1 MQKRIFYSVFL
12 VSATLL
18 FIANIALIA
27 STEIFFKKQIIAELK
42 KQANSFLHIK
52 NFGEKLGVDSA
63 NRADSA
69 KNVDSAKNIDSAR
82 ADSAKNVDSA
92 NRADFRAQ
100 NRISIITQ
108 NGAVAF
114 DNFAND
120 LDNHINRAEI
130 KATLR
135 DGESVMER
143 YSHSLG
149 QNLIYYA
156 KAFTHGGEK
165 YIIRVAMP
173 KKSISDFMLHIIA
186 FFALEVG
193 ILLCLCFLIARIL
206 TKWILLPIK
215 NINLEQIDK
224 NSAYTELHAFI
235 KKIKSQNKTIKK
247 SYKKLL
253 QKQQESIMLAQNI
266 NDGFMLLN
274 AKGNIVLANKALAKY
289 VRVGESESILHIQ
302 NATFAQI
309 IMKNLN
315 NFKAQKGDLGDS
327 SDSNNLRD
335 SSNVGANRHKTMQL
349 CLNNCECEVVCS
361 PIFVGHKC
369 KGMMILVQ
377 NLDEEKLAQNLRKE
391 FSANVTHELKTPL
404 TSILA
409 SSEMLRSKLV
419 QSADVPC
426 FLDKIYSESKRLLAM
441 IDEILKL
448 SFFDENKQDS
458 LQKER
463 VDLREITLS
472 VIARLQVVAQDYGVT
487 LRHNL
492 QSAKIWGAN
501 ELLENLIYNLI
512 DNGIKYNKI
521 GGFVEVA
528 LFGDE
533 RTITLSVK
541 DSGIGIAQTHHK
553 RIFERFFRVEKSHSK
568 ALGGTGLGLSIV
580 KHACI
585 YHNAKISL
593 TSEVGKGSEF
603 RVEFEVA

>member
-12 VSATLL
+12 VSAMLVL
-18 FIANIALIA
+18 VANIALII
-27 STEIFFKKQIIAELK
+27 STEIIFKKQIITELK

-52 NFGEKLGVDSA
+52 DFGKNLG
-63 NRADSA
+63 
-69 KNVDSAKNIDSAR
+69 
-82 ADSAKNVDSA
+82 VDSA

-100 NRISIITQ
+100 NRISIIAQ
-108 NGAVAF
+108 NGAVVF
-114 DNFAND
+114 DNFANS

-130 KATLR
+130 KATLS
-135 DGESVMER
+135 DGESVTER

-165 YIIRVAMP
+165 YIIRVATA
-173 KKSISDFMLHIIA
+173 KKSIIDFMLHIIA

-193 ILLCLCFLIARIL
+193 ILLCLCFVIARIL
-206 TKWILLPIK
+206 TKWILSPIK

-224 NSAYTELHAFI
+224 NSAYAEFGAFI

-253 QKQQESIMLAQNI
+253 QKQQESILLAQNI

-274 AKGNIVLANKALAKY
+274 AKGNIVLANKALAKF
-289 VRVGESESILHIQ
+289 VRVGENENILHIE

-309 IMKNLN
+309 IMKNLSD
-315 NFKAQKGDLGDS
+315 FKAQRGDS
-327 SDSNNLRD
+327 SDSNTLRD
-335 SSNVGANRHKTMQL
+335 SNNAGANHHKITQL

-377 NLDEEKLAQNLRKE
+377 NLDEEKRAQNLRKE

-409 SSEMLRSKLV
+409 SSEMLRNKLV
-419 QSADVPC
+419 QSADMPR
-426 FLDKIYSESKRLLAM
+426 FLDKIYNESKRLLEM

-463 VDLREITLS
+463 VDLREIALS
-472 VIARLQVVAQDYGVT
+472 VIARLQSVAQNRGVA
-487 LRHNL
+487 LRYDL
-492 QSAKIWGAN
+492 QSAEIWGAH

-512 DNGIKYNKI
+512 DNAIKYNKI
-521 GGFVEVA
+521 GGFVEIA
-528 LFGDE
+528 LFSNE
-533 RTITLSVK
+533 RKITLSVK
-541 DSGIGIAQTHHK
+541 DSGIGIAPNYHN

-568 ALGGTGLGLSIV
+568 TLGGTGLGLSIV

-593 TSEVGKGSEF
+593 TSEIDAGSEF
-603 RVEFEVA
+603 RVEFENA

>member
-12 VSATLL
+12 VSAMLVL
-18 FIANIALIA
+18 VANIALII
-27 STEIFFKKQIIAELK
+27 STEIIFKKQIITELK

-52 NFGEKLGVDSA
+52 DFGKNLGVDSA
-63 NRADSA
+63 NRADFS
-69 KNVDSAKNIDSAR
+69 
-82 ADSAKNVDSA
+82 
-92 NRADFRAQ
+92 AQ

-108 NGAVAF
+108 NGAVVF
-114 DNFAND
+114 DNFANS

-130 KATLR
+130 KATLS
-135 DGESVMER
+135 DGESVTER

-165 YIIRVAMP
+165 YIIRVATA

-206 TKWILLPIK
+206 TKWILSPIK

-224 NSAYTELHAFI
+224 NSAYAEFGAFI

-253 QKQQESIMLAQNI
+253 QKQQESILLAQNI

-274 AKGNIVLANKALAKY
+274 AKGNIVLANKALAKF
-289 VRVGESESILHIQ
+289 VRVGENENILHIE

-309 IMKNLN
+309 IMKNLSD
-315 NFKAQKGDLGDS
+315 FKAQRGDLGDS
-327 SDSNNLRD
+327 GDSNIVRD
-335 SSNVGANRHKTMQL
+335 FDNMGANHHKITQL

-377 NLDEEKLAQNLRKE
+377 NLDEEKRAQNLRKE

-409 SSEMLRSKLV
+409 SSEMLRNKLV
-419 QSADVPC
+419 QSADMPR
-426 FLDKIYSESKRLLAM
+426 FLDKIYNESKRLLEM

-463 VDLREITLS
+463 VDLREIALS
-472 VIARLQVVAQDYGVT
+472 VIARLQSVAQNRAVA
-487 LRHNL
+487 LRYDL
-492 QSAKIWGAN
+492 QHTQIWGAH

-512 DNGIKYNKI
+512 DNAIKYNKI

-528 LFGDE
+528 LFSNE
-533 RTITLSVK
+533 RKITLTVK
-541 DSGIGIAQTHHK
+541 DSGIGIAPNYHN

-593 TSEVGKGSEF
+593 TSEVDAGSEF
-603 RVEFEVA
+603 RVEFESA

>member
-1 MQKRIFYSVFL
+1 MGQTHKNHSWRRLQTRAGFVMQKRIFYSVFL
-12 VSATLL
+12 VSAMLVL
-18 FIANIALIA
+18 VANIALII
-27 STEIFFKKQIIAELK
+27 STEIIFKKQIITELK

-52 NFGEKLGVDSA
+52 DFGKNLGVDSA
-63 NRADSA
+63 NRADFS
-69 KNVDSAKNIDSAR
+69 
-82 ADSAKNVDSA
+82 
-92 NRADFRAQ
+92 AQ

-108 NGAVAF
+108 SGAVVF
-114 DNFAND
+114 DNFANS

-130 KATLR
+130 KATLS
-135 DGESVMER
+135 DGESVTER
-143 YSHSLG
+143 YSQSLG

-165 YIIRVAMP
+165 YIIRVATA

-206 TKWILLPIK
+206 TKWILSPIK

-224 NSAYTELHAFI
+224 NSAYAEFGAFI

-253 QKQQESIMLAQNI
+253 QKQQESILLAQNI

-274 AKGNIVLANKALAKY
+274 AKGNIVLANKALAKF
-289 VRVGESESILHIQ
+289 VRVGENENILHIE

-309 IMKNLN
+309 IMKNLSD
-315 NFKAQKGDLGDS
+315 FKAQRGG
-327 SDSNNLRD
+327 DSNNGGDSNIVRD
-335 SSNVGANRHKTMQL
+335 SNNTGANHHKITQL

-377 NLDEEKLAQNLRKE
+377 NLDEEKRAQNLRKE

-409 SSEMLRSKLV
+409 SSEMLRNKLV
-419 QSADVPC
+419 QSADMPR
-426 FLDKIYSESKRLLAM
+426 FLDKIYNESKRLLEM

-463 VDLREITLS
+463 VDLREIALS
-472 VIARLQVVAQDYGVT
+472 VIARLQSVAQNRGVA
-487 LRHNL
+487 LRYDL
-492 QSAKIWGAN
+492 QHTEIWGAH

-512 DNGIKYNKI
+512 DNAIKYNKI
-521 GGFVEVA
+521 GGFVEIA
-528 LFGDE
+528 LFSNE
-533 RTITLSVK
+533 RKITLTVK
-541 DSGIGIAQTHHK
+541 DSGIGIAPNYHN

-593 TSEVGKGSEF
+593 TSEIGAGSEF
-603 RVEFEVA
+603 RVEFESA

>member
-12 VSATLL
+12 VSAMLVL
-18 FIANIALIA
+18 VANIALII
-27 STEIFFKKQIIAELK
+27 STEIIFKKQIITELK
-42 KQANSFLHIK
+42 KQANSFLYIK
-52 NFGEKLGVDSA
+52 DFGKNLGVDSA
-63 NRADSA
+63 Y
-69 KNVDSAKNIDSAR
+69 
-82 ADSAKNVDSA
+82 
-92 NRADFRAQ
+92 RADFRAQ

-108 NGAVAF
+108 NGAVLF
-114 DNFAND
+114 DNFANS

-130 KATLR
+130 KATLS
-135 DGESVMER
+135 DGESVTER

-165 YIIRVAMP
+165 YIIRVATA

-206 TKWILLPIK
+206 TKWILSPIK

-224 NSAYTELHAFI
+224 NSAYAEFGAFI

-253 QKQQESIMLAQNI
+253 QKQQESILLAQNI

-274 AKGNIVLANKALAKY
+274 AKGNIVLANKALAKF
-289 VRVGESESILHIQ
+289 VRVGENENILHIE

-309 IMKNLN
+309 IMKNLSD
-315 NFKAQKGDLGDS
+315 FKAQKGG
-327 SDSNNLRD
+327 DSNNGGDSNIVRD
-335 SSNVGANRHKTMQL
+335 FDNAGANHHKITQL
-349 CLNNCECEVVCS
+349 CLNNCECEVICS

-377 NLDEEKLAQNLRKE
+377 NLDEEKRAQNLRKE

-409 SSEMLRSKLV
+409 SSEMLKNKLV
-419 QSADVPC
+419 QSADMPR
-426 FLDKIYSESKRLLAM
+426 FLDKIYNESKRLLEM

-463 VDLREITLS
+463 VDLREIALS
-472 VIARLQVVAQDYGVT
+472 VIARLQSVAQNRGVT
-487 LRHNL
+487 LRYDL
-492 QSAKIWGAN
+492 QHTEIWGAH

-512 DNGIKYNKI
+512 DNAIKYNKI
-521 GGFVEVA
+521 GGFVEIA
-528 LFGDE
+528 LCSDE
-533 RTITLSVK
+533 RKITLTVK
-541 DSGIGIAQTHHK
+541 DSGIGIAPNYHN

-593 TSEVGKGSEF
+593 TSEIGAGSEF
-603 RVEFEVA
+603 RVEFENA

>member
-12 VSATLL
+12 VSAMLVL
-18 FIANIALIA
+18 VANIALII
-27 STEIFFKKQIIAELK
+27 STEIIFKKQIITELK
-42 KQANSFLHIK
+42 KQANSFLYIK
-52 NFGEKLGVDSA
+52 DFGKNLG
-63 NRADSA
+63 
-69 KNVDSAKNIDSAR
+69 
-82 ADSAKNVDSA
+82 VDSA

-108 NGAVAF
+108 SGKVVF
-114 DNFAND
+114 DNFANS

-130 KATLR
+130 KATLS
-135 DGESVMER
+135 DGESVTER

-165 YIIRVAMP
+165 YIIRVATA
-173 KKSISDFMLHIIA
+173 KKSIIDFMLHIIA

-206 TKWILLPIK
+206 TKWILSPIK

-224 NSAYTELHAFI
+224 NSAYAEFGAFI

-253 QKQQESIMLAQNI
+253 QKQQESILLAQNI

-274 AKGNIVLANKALAKY
+274 AKGNIVLANKALAKF
-289 VRVGESESILHIQ
+289 VRVGENENILHIE

-309 IMKNLN
+309 IMKNLSD
-315 NFKAQKGDLGDS
+315 FKAQKGDLGDS
-327 SDSNNLRD
+327 SNSNNGGDSNIVRDSNNA
-335 SSNVGANRHKTMQL
+335 GANHHKITQL

-377 NLDEEKLAQNLRKE
+377 NLDEEKRAQNLRKE

-409 SSEMLRSKLV
+409 SSEMLRNKLV
-419 QSADVPC
+419 QSADMPR
-426 FLDKIYSESKRLLAM
+426 FLDKIYNESKRLLEM

-463 VDLREITLS
+463 VDLREIALS
-472 VIARLQVVAQDYGVT
+472 VIARLQSVAQNRAVT
-487 LRHNL
+487 LRYDL
-492 QSAKIWGAN
+492 QNAEIWGAH

-512 DNGIKYNKI
+512 DNAIKYNKI
-521 GGFVEVA
+521 GGFVEIV
-528 LFGDE
+528 LFSNE
-533 RTITLSVK
+533 RKITLSVK
-541 DSGIGIAQTHHK
+541 DSGIGIAPNYHN

-568 ALGGTGLGLSIV
+568 ELGGTGLGLSIV

-593 TSEVGKGSEF
+593 TSEVGAGSEF
-603 RVEFEVA
+603 RVEFESA

>member
-12 VSATLL
+12 VSALL
-18 FIANIALIA
+18 VLVAHIALIS
-27 STEIFFKKQIIAELK
+27 STEIIFKKQIITELK
-42 KQANSFLHIK
+42 KQANTFLHIK
-52 NFGEKLGVDSA
+52 DFGNNLGVDSA
-63 NRADSA
+63 
-69 KNVDSAKNIDSAR
+69 KNGDSAR
-82 ADSAKNVDSA
+82 VDSA

-108 NGAVAF
+108 SGKVLF
-114 DNFAND
+114 DNFANS

-130 KATLR
+130 KATLS
-135 DGESVMER
+135 DGKSVTER

-165 YIIRVAMP
+165 YIIRVAMA

-206 TKWILLPIK
+206 TKWILSPIK

-224 NSAYTELHAFI
+224 NSAYAEFGAFI

-253 QKQQESIMLAQNI
+253 QKQQESILLAQNI

-274 AKGNIVLANKALAKY
+274 AKGNIVLANKALAKF
-289 VRVGESESILHIQ
+289 VRVGGNENILNIE
-302 NATFAQI
+302 NATFTQI
-309 IMKNLN
+309 IMKNLSD
-315 NFKAQKGDLGDS
+315 FKAQRGDLG
-327 SDSNNLRD
+327 DSNNLRD
-335 SSNVGANRHKTMQL
+335 SNNAGANHHKITQL

-377 NLDEEKLAQNLRKE
+377 NLDEEKRAQNLRKE

-409 SSEMLRSKLV
+409 SSEMLKNKLV
-419 QSADVPC
+419 QSADMPR
-426 FLDKIYSESKRLLAM
+426 FLDKIYNESKRLLEM

-463 VDLREITLS
+463 VDLREIALS
-472 VIARLQVVAQDYGVT
+472 VIARLQSVAQNRGIA
-487 LRHNL
+487 LRYDL
-492 QSAKIWGAN
+492 QNAEIWGAH

-512 DNGIKYNKI
+512 DNAIKYNKM
-521 GGFVEVA
+521 GGFVEIA
-528 LFGDE
+528 LFSDE
-533 RTITLSVK
+533 RKITLSVK
-541 DSGIGIAQTHHK
+541 DSGIGIAPTYHN

-593 TSEVGKGSEF
+593 TSEVGTGSEF
-603 RVEFEVA
+603 RVEFESA

>member
-12 VSATLL
+12 VSAILVL
-18 FIANIALIA
+18 VGNIALIS
-27 STEIFFKKQIIAELK
+27 STEIIFKKQIIAELK

-52 NFGEKLGVDSA
+52 DFGKNLGVDST
-63 NRADSA
+63 NRT
-69 KNVDSAKNIDSAR
+69 
-82 ADSAKNVDSA
+82 
-92 NRADFRAQ
+92 DFRAQ

-108 NGAVAF
+108 NGKVLF

-130 KATLR
+130 KATLS
-135 DGESVMER
+135 DGESVTER

-165 YIIRVAMP
+165 YIIRVAVA

-186 FFALEVG
+186 FFALEVE

-206 TKWILLPIK
+206 TKWILSPIK

-224 NSAYTELHAFI
+224 NSAYAEFGAFI

-253 QKQQESIMLAQNI
+253 QKQQESILLAQNI

-274 AKGNIVLANKALAKY
+274 AKGNIVLANKALAKF
-289 VRVGESESILHIQ
+289 VRVGENENILHIE

-309 IMKNLN
+309 IMQNLSD
-315 NFKAQKGDLGDS
+315 FKAQKGDS

-335 SSNVGANRHKTMQL
+335 SSNAGANHHKITQL

-377 NLDEEKLAQNLRKE
+377 NLDEEKRAQNLRKE

-409 SSEMLRSKLV
+409 SSEMLKNKLV
-419 QSADVPC
+419 QSADVPR
-426 FLDKIYSESKRLLAM
+426 FLDKIYNESKRLLEM

-463 VDLREITLS
+463 VDLREIALS
-472 VIARLQVVAQDYGVT
+472 VIARLQSVAQNYGVA
-487 LRHNL
+487 LRYDL
-492 QSAKIWGAN
+492 QNAEIWGAH

-512 DNGIKYNKI
+512 DNAIKYNKI

-528 LFGDE
+528 LFFDE
-533 RTITLSVK
+533 RKITLSVK
-541 DSGIGIAQTHHK
+541 DSGIGIAPNYHN

-593 TSEVGKGSEF
+593 NSEVGMGSEF

>member
-12 VSATLL
+12 VSAMLVL
-18 FIANIALIA
+18 VANIALII
-27 STEIFFKKQIIAELK
+27 STEIIFKKQIITELK

-52 NFGEKLGVDSA
+52 DFGKNLG
-63 NRADSA
+63 
-69 KNVDSAKNIDSAR
+69 
-82 ADSAKNVDSA
+82 VDSA

-108 NGAVAF
+108 SGKVVF
-114 DNFAND
+114 DNFANS

-130 KATLR
+130 KATLS
-135 DGESVMER
+135 DGESVTER

-165 YIIRVAMP
+165 YIIRVATA

-206 TKWILLPIK
+206 TKWILSPIK

-224 NSAYTELHAFI
+224 NSAYAEFGAFI

-253 QKQQESIMLAQNI
+253 QKQQESILLAQNI

-274 AKGNIVLANKALAKY
+274 AKGNIVLANKALAKF
-289 VRVGESESILHIQ
+289 VRVGENENILHIE

-309 IMKNLN
+309 IMKNLSD
-315 NFKAQKGDLGDS
+315 FKAQRGDLGDS
-327 SDSNNLRD
+327 SDSNTLRD
-335 SSNVGANRHKTMQL
+335 SGNAGTNHHKITQL
-349 CLNNCECEVVCS
+349 CLNNCECEVICS

-377 NLDEEKLAQNLRKE
+377 NLDEEKRAQNLRKE

-409 SSEMLRSKLV
+409 SSEMLKNKLV
-419 QSADVPC
+419 QSADMPR
-426 FLDKIYSESKRLLAM
+426 FLDKIYNESKRLLEM

-463 VDLREITLS
+463 VDLREIALS
-472 VIARLQVVAQDYGVT
+472 VIARLQSVAQNRGVT
-487 LRHNL
+487 LRYDL
-492 QSAKIWGAN
+492 QSAEIWGAH

-512 DNGIKYNKI
+512 DNAIKYNKI
-521 GGFVEVA
+521 GGFVEIA
-528 LFGDE
+528 LFSNE
-533 RTITLSVK
+533 RKITLSVK
-541 DSGIGIAQTHHK
+541 DSGIGIAPNYHN

-593 TSEVGKGSEF
+593 TSEVGAGSEF
-603 RVEFEVA
+603 RVEFENA

>member
-12 VSATLL
+12 VSAMLVL
-18 FIANIALIA
+18 VANIALII
-27 STEIFFKKQIIAELK
+27 STEIIFKKQIITELK

-52 NFGEKLGVDSA
+52 DFGKNLGVDSA
-63 NRADSA
+63 NHTDFRAQNGDST
-69 KNVDSAKNIDSAR
+69 R
-82 ADSAKNVDSA
+82 VDSA
-92 NRADFRAQ
+92 NHTDFRAQ

-108 NGAVAF
+108 SGAVVF
-114 DNFAND
+114 DNFANS

-130 KATLR
+130 KATLS
-135 DGESVMER
+135 DGESVTER

-165 YIIRVAMP
+165 YIIRVATA

-206 TKWILLPIK
+206 TKWILSPIK

-224 NSAYTELHAFI
+224 NSAYAEFGAFI

-253 QKQQESIMLAQNI
+253 QKQQESILLAQNI

-274 AKGNIVLANKALAKY
+274 AKGNIVLANKALAKF
-289 VRVGESESILHIQ
+289 VRVRENENILHIE

-309 IMKNLN
+309 IMKNLSD
-315 NFKAQKGDLGDS
+315 FKAQRG
-327 SDSNNLRD
+327 DSNNGGDSNIVRD
-335 SSNVGANRHKTMQL
+335 SNNAGANHHKITQL

-377 NLDEEKLAQNLRKE
+377 NLDEEKRAQNLRKE

-409 SSEMLRSKLV
+409 SSEMLKNKLV
-419 QSADVPC
+419 QSADMPR
-426 FLDKIYSESKRLLAM
+426 FLDKIYNESKRLLEM

-463 VDLREITLS
+463 VDLREIALS
-472 VIARLQVVAQDYGVT
+472 VIARLQSVAQNRAVA
-487 LRHNL
+487 LRYDL
-492 QSAKIWGAN
+492 QNAEIWGAH

-512 DNGIKYNKI
+512 DNAIKYNKI
-521 GGFVEVA
+521 GGFVEIA
-528 LFGDE
+528 LCSDE
-533 RTITLSVK
+533 RKITLSVK
-541 DSGIGIAQTHHK
+541 DSGIGIAPNYHN

-580 KHACI
+580 KYACI

-593 TSEVGKGSEF
+593 ISEVGAGSEF
-603 RVEFEVA
+603 RVEFENV

>member
-12 VSATLL
+12 VSAILVL
-18 FIANIALIA
+18 VGNIALIS
-27 STEIFFKKQIIAELK
+27 STEIIFKKQIIAELK

-52 NFGEKLGVDSA
+52 DFGKNLGVDST
-63 NRADSA
+63 
-69 KNVDSAKNIDSAR
+69 
-82 ADSAKNVDSA
+82 

-108 NGAVAF
+108 NGKVVF
-114 DNFAND
+114 DNFANS

-135 DGESVMER
+135 DGESVTER

-156 KAFTHGGEK
+156 KTFTHGGEK
-165 YIIRVAMP
+165 YIIRVAVA

-206 TKWILLPIK
+206 TKWILSPIK

-224 NSAYTELHAFI
+224 NSAYAELGAFI

-253 QKQQESIMLAQNI
+253 QKQQESILLAQNI
-266 NDGFMLLN
+266 NDGFMLIN
-274 AKGNIVLANKALAKY
+274 AKGNIVLANKALAKF
-289 VRVGESESILHIQ
+289 VRVGENENILHIE

-309 IMKNLN
+309 IMQNLSD
-315 NFKAQKGDLGDS
+315 FKAQKGNLGDS
-327 SDSNNLRD
+327 NIVHDSNNM
-335 SSNVGANRHKTMQL
+335 GANQHRITQL

-377 NLDEEKLAQNLRKE
+377 NLDEEKRAQNLRKE

-409 SSEMLRSKLV
+409 SSEMLKNKLV
-419 QSADVPC
+419 QSADVPR
-426 FLDKIYSESKRLLAM
+426 FLDKIYNESKRLLEI

-463 VDLREITLS
+463 VDLREIALN
-472 VIARLQVVAQDYGVT
+472 VIARLQSVAQNYGVA
-487 LRHNL
+487 LRYDL
-492 QSAKIWGAN
+492 QNAEIWGAH

-512 DNGIKYNKI
+512 DNAIKYNKI
-521 GGFVEVA
+521 GGFVEIA
-528 LFGDE
+528 LFSNGCK
-533 RTITLSVK
+533 ITLNVK
-541 DSGIGIAQTHHK
+541 DSGIGIAPNYHN

-593 TSEVGKGSEF
+593 NSEVGMGSEF

>member
-12 VSATLL
+12 VSAMLVL
-18 FIANIALIA
+18 VANIALII
-27 STEIFFKKQIIAELK
+27 STEIIFKKQIITELK

-52 NFGEKLGVDSA
+52 DFGKNFG
-63 NRADSA
+63 
-69 KNVDSAKNIDSAR
+69 
-82 ADSAKNVDSA
+82 VDSA

-108 NGAVAF
+108 NGKVLF
-114 DNFAND
+114 DNFANS

-130 KATLR
+130 KATLS
-135 DGESVMER
+135 DGESVTER
-143 YSHSLG
+143 YSQSLG

-165 YIIRVAMP
+165 YIIRVATA

-206 TKWILLPIK
+206 TKWILSPIK

-224 NSAYTELHAFI
+224 NSAYAEFGTFI

-253 QKQQESIMLAQNI
+253 QKQQESILLAQNI

-274 AKGNIVLANKALAKY
+274 AKGNIVLANKALAKF
-289 VRVGESESILHIQ
+289 VRVGENENILHIE

-309 IMKNLN
+309 IMKNLSD
-315 NFKAQKGDLGDS
+315 FKAQRGG
-327 SDSNNLRD
+327 DSNNGGDSNIVRD
-335 SSNVGANRHKTMQL
+335 FGNAGANHHKITQL
-349 CLNNCECEVVCS
+349 CLNNCECEVICS

-377 NLDEEKLAQNLRKE
+377 NLDEEKRAQNLRKE

-409 SSEMLRSKLV
+409 SSEMLKNKLV
-419 QSADVPC
+419 QSADMPR
-426 FLDKIYSESKRLLAM
+426 FLDKIYNESKRLLEM

-463 VDLREITLS
+463 VDLREIALS
-472 VIARLQVVAQDYGVT
+472 VIARLQSVAQNRGVA
-487 LRHNL
+487 LRYDL
-492 QSAKIWGAN
+492 QSAEIWGAH

-512 DNGIKYNKI
+512 DNAIKYNKI

-528 LFGDE
+528 LFSNE
-533 RTITLSVK
+533 RKITLSVK
-541 DSGIGIAQTHHK
+541 DSGIGIAPNYHN

-593 TSEVGKGSEF
+593 TSEVGAGSEF
-603 RVEFEVA
+603 RVEFENA

>member
-12 VSATLL
+12 VSAMLVL
-18 FIANIALIA
+18 VANIALII
-27 STEIFFKKQIIAELK
+27 STEIIFKKQIITELK

-52 NFGEKLGVDSA
+52 DFGKNFG
-63 NRADSA
+63 
-69 KNVDSAKNIDSAR
+69 
-82 ADSAKNVDSA
+82 VDSA

-108 NGAVAF
+108 NGKVLF
-114 DNFAND
+114 DNFANS

-130 KATLR
+130 KATLS
-135 DGESVMER
+135 DGESVTER

-165 YIIRVAMP
+165 YIIRVATA

-206 TKWILLPIK
+206 TKWILSPIK

-224 NSAYTELHAFI
+224 NSAYAEFGAFI

-253 QKQQESIMLAQNI
+253 QKQQESILLAQNI

-274 AKGNIVLANKALAKY
+274 AKGNIVLANKALAKF
-289 VRVGESESILHIQ
+289 VRVGENENILHIE

-309 IMKNLN
+309 IMKNLS
-315 NFKAQKGDLGDS
+315 NFKAQRGGDS
-327 SDSNNLRD
+327 NIVRDSNNT
-335 SSNVGANRHKTMQL
+335 GANHHKITQL

-377 NLDEEKLAQNLRKE
+377 NLDEERRAQNLRKE

-409 SSEMLRSKLV
+409 SSEMLRNKLV
-419 QSADVPC
+419 QSADMPR
-426 FLDKIYSESKRLLAM
+426 FLDKIYNESKRLLEM

-463 VDLREITLS
+463 VDLREIALS
-472 VIARLQVVAQDYGVT
+472 VIARLQSVAQNRGVA
-487 LRHNL
+487 LRYDL
-492 QSAKIWGAN
+492 QSAEIWGAH

-512 DNGIKYNKI
+512 DNAIKYNKI
-521 GGFVEVA
+521 GGFVEIA
-528 LFGDE
+528 LCSDE
-533 RTITLSVK
+533 RKITLTVK
-541 DSGIGIAQTHHK
+541 DSGIGIAPNYHN

-593 TSEVGKGSEF
+593 TSEVGAGSEF
-603 RVEFEVA
+603 RVEFENA

>member
-12 VSATLL
+12 VSAMLVL
-18 FIANIALIA
+18 VANIALII
-27 STEIFFKKQIIAELK
+27 STEIIFKKQIITELK

-52 NFGEKLGVDSA
+52 DFGKNLGVDSA
-63 NRADSA
+63 NRADF
-69 KNVDSAKNIDSAR
+69 KV
-82 ADSAKNVDSA
+82 
-92 NRADFRAQ
+92 Q

-108 NGAVAF
+108 NGKVLF
-114 DNFAND
+114 DNFANS

-130 KATLR
+130 KATLS
-135 DGESVMER
+135 DGESITER

-156 KAFTHGGEK
+156 KAFTHSGEK
-165 YIIRVAMP
+165 YIIRVATA

-193 ILLCLCFLIARIL
+193 ILLCFCFLIARIL
-206 TKWILLPIK
+206 TKWILSPIK

-224 NSAYTELHAFI
+224 NSAYAEFGAFI

-253 QKQQESIMLAQNI
+253 QKQQESILLAQNI

-274 AKGNIVLANKALAKY
+274 AKGNIVLANKALAKF
-289 VRVGESESILHIQ
+289 VRVGENENILHIE

-309 IMKNLN
+309 IMKNLSD
-315 NFKAQKGDLGDS
+315 FKAQRGG
-327 SDSNNLRD
+327 DSNNGGDSNIVRD
-335 SSNVGANRHKTMQL
+335 SNNAGANHHKITQL

-377 NLDEEKLAQNLRKE
+377 NLDEEKRAQNLRKE

-409 SSEMLRSKLV
+409 SSEMLRNKLV
-419 QSADVPC
+419 QSADMPR
-426 FLDKIYSESKRLLAM
+426 FLDKIYNESKRLLEM

-463 VDLREITLS
+463 VDLREIALS
-472 VIARLQVVAQDYGVT
+472 VIARLQSVAQNRGVA
-487 LRHNL
+487 LRYDL
-492 QSAKIWGAN
+492 QNAKIWGAH

-512 DNGIKYNKI
+512 DNAIKYNKI
-521 GGFVEVA
+521 GGFVEIA
-528 LFGDE
+528 LFSNE
-533 RTITLSVK
+533 RKITLAVK
-541 DSGIGIAQTHHK
+541 DSGIGIAPNYHN

-593 TSEVGKGSEF
+593 ISEVGAGSEF
-603 RVEFEVA
+603 RVEFENA

>member
-12 VSATLL
+12 VSAMLVL
-18 FIANIALIA
+18 VANIALII
-27 STEIFFKKQIIAELK
+27 STEIIFKKQIITELK

-52 NFGEKLGVDSA
+52 DFGKNLG
-63 NRADSA
+63 
-69 KNVDSAKNIDSAR
+69 
-82 ADSAKNVDSA
+82 VDSA

-108 NGAVAF
+108 SGKVVF
-114 DNFAND
+114 DNFANS

-130 KATLR
+130 KATLS
-135 DGESVMER
+135 DGESVTER

-165 YIIRVAMP
+165 YIIRVATA

-206 TKWILLPIK
+206 TKWILSPIK

-224 NSAYTELHAFI
+224 NSAYAEFGAFI

-253 QKQQESIMLAQNI
+253 QKQQESILLAQNI

-274 AKGNIVLANKALAKY
+274 AKGNIVLANKALAKF
-289 VRVGESESILHIQ
+289 VRVGENENILHIE

-309 IMKNLN
+309 IMKNLSD
-315 NFKAQKGDLGDS
+315 FKAQKGG
-327 SDSNNLRD
+327 DSNNGGDSNIVRD
-335 SSNVGANRHKTMQL
+335 FDNAGANHHKITQL
-349 CLNNCECEVVCS
+349 CLNNCECEVICS

-377 NLDEEKLAQNLRKE
+377 NLDEEKRAQNLRKE

-409 SSEMLRSKLV
+409 SSEMLKNKLV
-419 QSADVPC
+419 QSADMPR
-426 FLDKIYSESKRLLAM
+426 FLDKIYNESKRLLEM

-463 VDLREITLS
+463 VDLREIALS
-472 VIARLQVVAQDYGVT
+472 VIARLQSVAQNRGVT
-487 LRHNL
+487 LRYDL
-492 QSAKIWGAN
+492 QHTEIWGAH

-512 DNGIKYNKI
+512 DNAIKYNKI
-521 GGFVEVA
+521 GGFVEIA
-528 LFGDE
+528 LCSDE
-533 RTITLSVK
+533 RKITLTVK
-541 DSGIGIAQTHHK
+541 DSGIGIAPNYHN

-593 TSEVGKGSEF
+593 TSEIGAGSEF
-603 RVEFEVA
+603 RVEFENA

>member
-12 VSATLL
+12 VSAMLVL
-18 FIANIALIA
+18 VANIALII
-27 STEIFFKKQIIAELK
+27 STEIIFKKQIITELK
-42 KQANSFLHIK
+42 KQANSFLYIK
-52 NFGEKLGVDSA
+52 DFGKNLGVDSA
-63 NRADSA
+63 NRADFS
-69 KNVDSAKNIDSAR
+69 
-82 ADSAKNVDSA
+82 
-92 NRADFRAQ
+92 AQ

-108 NGAVAF
+108 SGAVVF
-114 DNFAND
+114 DNFANS

-130 KATLR
+130 RATLS
-135 DGESVMER
+135 DGESVTER

-165 YIIRVAMP
+165 YIIRVATA

-206 TKWILLPIK
+206 TKWILSPIK

-224 NSAYTELHAFI
+224 NSAYAEFGAFI

-253 QKQQESIMLAQNI
+253 QKQQESILLAQNI

-274 AKGNIVLANKALAKY
+274 AKGNIVLANKALAKF
-289 VRVGESESILHIQ
+289 VRVGENENILHIE

-309 IMKNLN
+309 IMKNLSD
-315 NFKAQKGDLGDS
+315 FKVQKGGDS
-327 SDSNNLRD
+327 NIVRD
-335 SSNVGANRHKTMQL
+335 SSNAGANHHKITQL

-377 NLDEEKLAQNLRKE
+377 NLDEEKRAQNLRKE

-409 SSEMLRSKLV
+409 SSEMLKNKLV
-419 QSADVPC
+419 QSADMPR
-426 FLDKIYSESKRLLAM
+426 FLDKIYNESKRLLEM

-463 VDLREITLS
+463 VDLREIALS
-472 VIARLQVVAQDYGVT
+472 VIARLQSVAQNRGVT
-487 LRHNL
+487 LRYDL
-492 QSAKIWGAN
+492 QHTQIWGAH

-512 DNGIKYNKI
+512 DNAIKYNKI
-521 GGFVEVA
+521 GGFVEIA
-528 LFGDE
+528 LCSDE
-533 RTITLSVK
+533 RKITLTVK
-541 DSGIGIAQTHHK
+541 DSGIGIAPNYHN

-593 TSEVGKGSEF
+593 TSEIGAGSEF
-603 RVEFEVA
+603 RVEFENA